1 MGMGED
7 FWALVVSLELDA
19 DDMVG
24 CAHYEKSLSATFG
37 FVLFYFHEVYKRVYQ
52 R

>member
-7 FWALVVSLELDA
+7 FRALVVSLELDA

-24 CAHYEKSLSATFG
+24 CVHYEKSLSSTFV
-37 FVLFYFHEVYKRVYQ
+37 FCTLLLS
-52 R
+52 